1 MLSTLDLTKEPL
13 RTCEPTRHL
22 ERRRECAETRRE
34 EEKREGGLDNKDL
47 KI

>member
-13 RTCEPTRHL
+13 RTCEPTRHI
-22 ERRRECAETRRE
+22 ERRRETRRE